1 MRVQEFC
8 NGGTLRQAL
17 QREYFSGRRLRRRW
31 GPIMHMLTGIAHGM
45 AYVHSMRII
54 HGDLNPSNI
63 LLKVRLF

>member
-1 MRVQEFC
+1 
-8 NGGTLRQAL
+8 
-17 QREYFSGRRLRRRW
+17 
-31 GPIMHMLTGIAHGM
+31 MHMLTGIAHGM